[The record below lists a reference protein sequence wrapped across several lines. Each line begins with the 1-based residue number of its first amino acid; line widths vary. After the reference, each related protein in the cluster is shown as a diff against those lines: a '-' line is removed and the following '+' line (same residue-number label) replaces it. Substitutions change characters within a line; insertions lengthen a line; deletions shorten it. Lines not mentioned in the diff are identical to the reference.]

1 MLRACVQCFVRYTN
15 RVMISVK
22 YANDEHMDAL
32 EPTSE
37 PSGGHGL
44 KSVVEVNSDVFV
56 GDRKFVEL
64 RNTVHET
71 TRLRNFSTRRD
82 HETPWKKLLT
92 RDVLRARK
100 ASSTASPARS
110 NPKSRPIRR

>member
-1 MLRACVQCFVRYTN
+1 
-15 RVMISVK
+15 MISVK
-22 YANDEHMDAL
+22 YANDDHMDEP

-56 GDRKFVEL
+56 GDKKFVEL

-82 HETPWKKLLT
+82 DETARERRMLRQRECLT
-92 RDVLRARK
+92 RE
-100 ASSTASPARS
+100 
-110 NPKSRPIRR
+110 KSKFNRQSGEKQSK